1 LGHQL
6 FFMKKSVLAACLFLG
21 LHASA
26 QSVIFADNFEM
37 PGFNWTLNSTVS
49 GNNQWTMNATYV
61 GSSSNSIPDVP
72 NQPVSFLNG
81 PQSTYLHVY
90 NLPNCNG
97 FVPVTCNANYDV
109 NSVSDCTTE
118 MSFDLNTS
126 SDGNVTLTFWYL
138 SGGSQNGSYGTVE
151 YSTDGGTTWTAT
163 GNPLYGV
170 NTWTEISF
178 SNPAFDAQPTL
189 RFRFRWQNDATVVNP
204 PFSIDELTVTS
215 EHLTSNETIT
225 MQHLNASIY
234 CPGDADNI
242 GFEALGTYN
251 AGNIFTAQLS
261 DATGSFASPVNI
273 GTLTSSA
280 SGIQSISAVYPAS
293 TPAGTAYRVRVIA
306 SDPSVI
312 GGDNGEDVTFNA
324 LPVID
329 VTTTPQDGVIC
340 LGSSA
345 MLTAGGATT
354 YLWSP
359 SATLSADNGTT
370 VMATPTV
377 TTTYTVTGTQFEGC
391 TNTETV
397 TVTVEDCA
405 AIDEQ
410 DVVLFELYPN
420 PAAEFVTIK
429 TAGDLVIEQVELLN
443 NNCQVIRT
451 VSASTIIAT
460 SDLAAGSYFVR
471 IQHANG
477 ISSARFIKQ

>member
-1 LGHQL
+1 
-6 FFMKKSVLAACLFLG
+6 MKKSVLAACLFLG
-21 LHASA
+21 LHTYA

-37 PGFNWTLNSTVS
+37 PGFNWTLNSTSS
-49 GNNQWTMNATYV
+49 GNNQWTMNATYT
-61 GSSSNSIPDVP
+61 GSAANSIPDVP

-90 NLPNCNG
+90 SLPNCNG
-97 FVPVTCNANYDV
+97 WVPVTCNANYDP

-138 SGGSQNGSYGTVE
+138 SGGDQNSYGTVE
-151 YSTDGGTTWTAT
+151 YSTDSGTSWTAT
-163 GNPLYGV
+163 GSPLYGV
-170 NTWTEISF
+170 TTWTEISF
-178 SNPAFDAQPTL
+178 TDPAFDAQAAL
-189 RFRFRWQNDATVVNP
+189 RFRFRWQNDTTGVNP

-225 MQHLNASIY
+225 MQHLNASVY
-234 CPGDADNI
+234 CPGDDETI

-251 AGNIFTAQLS
+251 AGNIFIAQLS

-273 GTLTSSA
+273 GTLASTT
-280 SGIQSISAVYPAS
+280 SGIQSILATYPVS

-324 LPVID
+324 LPVIN

-340 LGSSA
+340 LGTSA
-345 MLTAGGATT
+345 TLTAGGATT
-354 YLWSP
+354 YMWSP

-370 VMATPTV
+370 VTATPTV
-377 TTTYTVTGTQFEGC
+377 TTIYTITGTQFEGC
-391 TNTETV
+391 TNSGTV

-405 AIDEQ
+405 AISEQ
-410 DVVLFELYPN
+410 DAVVFELYPN
-420 PAAEFVTIK
+420 PATDLVTIK
-429 TAGDLVIEQVELLN
+429 TTGDLAIEGIELLN
-443 NNCQVIRT
+443 NNGQVIRT
-451 VSASTIIAT
+451 ISGATSTIST

-477 ISSARFIKQ
+477 TSNARFIKQ

>member
-1 LGHQL
+1 
-6 FFMKKSVLAACLFLG
+6 MKKSVLAACLFLG

-49 GNNQWTMNATYV
+49 GNNQWTMNATYT
-61 GSSSNSIPDVP
+61 GSAANSIPNVP
-72 NQPVSFLNG
+72 SQPVSFLNG
-81 PQSTYLHVY
+81 PNSTYLHVY

-138 SGGSQNGSYGTVE
+138 SGGDQNGSYGTVE
-151 YSTDGGTTWTAT
+151 YSTDGGTSWTAT
-163 GNPLYGV
+163 GSPLYGV
-170 NTWTEISF
+170 TAWTEVSF
-178 SNPAFDAQPTL
+178 SDPAFDAQPSL
-189 RFRFRWQNDATVVNP
+189 RFRFRWQNNATGVNP
-204 PFSIDELTVTS
+204 PFSIDELTITS

-225 MQHLNASIY
+225 MQHLNASVY
-234 CPGDADNI
+234 CPGQADNI
-242 GFEALGTYN
+242 GFEALGNYN

-273 GTLTSSA
+273 GTLASSA
-280 SGIQSISAVYPAS
+280 SGIQSISATYPLS
-293 TPAGTAYRVRVIA
+293 TPAGTAYRVRVVA
-306 SDPSVI
+306 SDPAVM
-312 GGDNGEDVTFNA
+312 GGDNGEDVTFLA
-324 LPVID
+324 LPSIN

-345 MLTAGGATT
+345 TLTASGATT
-354 YLWSP
+354 YVWSP
-359 SATLSADNGTT
+359 AATLSADNGTT
-370 VMATPTV
+370 VTATPTA
-377 TTTYTVTGTQFEGC
+377 TITYTVTGTQFEGC

-405 AIDEQ
+405 GISEQ
-410 DVVLFELYPN
+410 DAVVFELYPN
-420 PAAEFVTIK
+420 PA
-429 TAGDLVIEQVELLN
+429 TAVVHIQTTSDLAIEQIELLN
-443 NNCQVIRT
+443 NNGQVIRT
-451 VSASTIIAT
+451 VSGMTSTIAT

-471 IQHANG
+471 IQHTNG
-477 ISSARFIKQ
+477 ISSMRFIKE

>member
-1 LGHQL
+1 
-6 FFMKKSVLAACLFLG
+6 MKKSVIAACLFLG
-21 LHASA
+21 LQSFA
-26 QSVIFADNFEM
+26 QTVIFGDNFEM
-37 PGFNWTLNSTVS
+37 PGFNWTLNSSVS
-49 GNNQWTMNATYV
+49 GNNQWTMNATYT
-61 GSSSNSIPDVP
+61 GSAANFIPNVP

-126 SDGNVTLTFWYL
+126 NDGNVTLTFWYL
-138 SGGSQNGSYGTVE
+138 SGGDQNGSYGTVE
-151 YSTDGGTTWTAT
+151 YSTDGGSSWTAT
-163 GNPLYGV
+163 GSPLYGV
-170 NTWTEISF
+170 TNWTEISF
-178 SNPAFDAQPTL
+178 SNPAFDAQASL
-189 RFRFRWQNDATVVNP
+189 RFRFRWQNNATGINP

-225 MQHLNASIY
+225 MQHLNANIY
-234 CPGDADNI
+234 CPGDDETI

-251 AGNIFTAQLS
+251 AGNIFIAQLS

-273 GTLTSSA
+273 GTLASTA
-280 SGIQSISAVYPAS
+280 SGIQSISATYPVS

-312 GGDNGEDVTFNA
+312 GGDNGEDVIFNA

-340 LGSSA
+340 LGTSA
-345 MLTAGGATT
+345 TLTAGGATT
-354 YLWSP
+354 YMWSP
-359 SATLSADNGTT
+359 SATLSADNGTAVT
-370 VMATPTV
+370 ATPAV
-377 TTTYTVTGTQFEGC
+377 TTIYTITGTQFEGC
-391 TNTETV
+391 TNTGTV

-405 AIDEQ
+405 ALGEQ
-410 DVVLFELYPN
+410 DVVVFELYPN
-420 PAAEFVTIK
+420 PATDLVTIK
-429 TAGDLVIEQVELLN
+429 TTGDLAIESIELLN
-443 NNCQVIRT
+443 NNGQVIRT
-451 VSASTIIAT
+451 ISGITSTISA
-460 SDLAAGSYFVR
+460 SDLAAGSYFMR

-477 ISSARFIKQ
+477 VSNARFIKE

>member
-1 LGHQL
+1 
-6 FFMKKSVLAACLFLG
+6 MKKSVLAACLLLG

-26 QSVIFADNFEM
+26 QTVIFGDNFEM
-37 PGFNWTLNSTVS
+37 PGFNWTLNSSVS
-49 GNNQWTMNATYV
+49 GNNQWTMNATYTGNV
-61 GSSSNSIPDVP
+61 ANSIPDVP

-109 NSVSDCTTE
+109 NSVSDCATE
-118 MSFDLNTS
+118 MSFDLNTTN
-126 SDGNVTLTFWYL
+126 DGNVTLTFWYL
-138 SGGSQNGSYGTVE
+138 SNGSQNGSFGTVE
-151 YSTDGGTTWTAT
+151 YSTDGGTSWSAT

-170 NTWTEISF
+170 NTWTEISY
-178 SNPAFDAQPTL
+178 SNPAFDQQAML
-189 RFRFRWQNDATVVNP
+189 RFRFRWQNDTTGVNH

-234 CPGDADNI
+234 CPGDAESI

-273 GTLTSSA
+273 GTLASST
-280 SGIQSISAVYPAS
+280 SGIQSISAVYPLS

-312 GGDNGEDVTFNA
+312 GGDNGEDVTFNP

-345 MLTAGGATT
+345 TLTAGGATT

-359 SATLSADNGTT
+359 SATLSSDNGTT
-370 VMATPTV
+370 VTATPT
-377 TTTYTVTGTQFEGC
+377 TTITYTVTGTQFEGC

-405 AIDEQ
+405 GIGEQ
-410 DVVLFELYPN
+410 NEIAFELYPN
-420 PAAEFVTIK
+420 PATDLVTLQ

-443 NNCQVIRT
+443 NNGQVIRT
-451 VSASTIIAT
+451 ISGAASTIST

-477 ISSARFIKQ
+477 ISNARFIKE